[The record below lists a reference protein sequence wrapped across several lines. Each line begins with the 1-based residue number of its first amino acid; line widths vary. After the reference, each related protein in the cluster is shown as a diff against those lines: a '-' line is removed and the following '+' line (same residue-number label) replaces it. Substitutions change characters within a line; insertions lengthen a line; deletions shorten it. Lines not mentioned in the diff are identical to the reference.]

1 MPFAKRI
8 VEPQW
13 LCRHAV
19 IQVEGSC
26 REQGEEQ
33 RQQHPRGNAREE
45 LAVSSTQVP
54 SEERDPLSM
63 DGKEKDLT
71 TLDLCA
77 ISNVAMSRILR
88 QLSDVARHAC
98 SIFHELEADIQVTAR
113 RVRALQGK
121 IGTVQQVVSSLD
133 PKQETVRE
141 YLILNGICC
150 ILYLASVCLALC
162 LGIRIADTGPLRG

>member
-19 IQVEGSC
+19 AQVEGSC
-26 REQGEEQ
+26 SRDQGDEQ
-33 RQQHPRGNAREE
+33 RLHHRGNSREE
-45 LAVSSTQVP
+45 LSANVAPSAQVP
-54 SEERDPLSM
+54 SEERESLPV
-63 DGKEKDLT
+63 EKKDKDVS
-71 TLDLCA
+71 TLDLGA

-88 QLSDVARHAC
+88 QLSDMARHAC
-98 SIFHELEADIQVTAR
+98 SIFHDLEAEIQVTAR

-121 IGTVQQVVSSLD
+121 IGTVQQVVISLD

-141 YLILNGICC
+141 YHVLDGIFRRCF
-150 ILYLASVCLALC
+150 
-162 LGIRIADTGPLRG
+162 